1 MMFKDNSGQA
11 LIEAIIALTIGALMI
26 SVATG
31 VLSVILN
38 SDEISQDNQ
47 TVSLL
52 AGALADNLNVFAE
65 KNWHNIYDLNKGADA
80 KYFLATSTGQLA
92 AQSGNENLNIN
103 GALFSRYFYIENVER
118 DAGGNIGVGTNDPS
132 TQKATIVAEWRVRSS
147 TTTLSTL
154 LYLTRHANQIFRQTD
169 WFGGDGQDGP
179 LAQINS
185 RFASASYIDFSTT
198 QGSIVPV
205 TNIAINLYVA
215 DRDNDRI
222 QKFDGNGN
230 FILAW
235 GSQGSGNGQ
244 FKKPQ
249 NVAIDS
255 LNNIYVA
262 DHDNDRIQKFSSSGN
277 FLLKWGSLG
286 TGDGQFKHPIGIAVD
301 TLDNIYAA
309 DLDNDRIQK
318 FDSAGNFLLK
328 WGSFGTTDG
337 KFKKPQD
344 VTTDSSNNVYAA
356 DGDNDRIQKFSS
368 SGNFLLKWGSQ
379 GSDDGE
385 LKHPQDVTVDSLG
398 NVYVADRDNDRI
410 QKFDSAGNFLLKWG
424 SQGIGDGQ
432 FKKPYSVTA
441 DNSDNIYVADSDN
454 DRIQKFDGNGN
465 FLLKWGSQGSDD
477 GQFVHPQGLEYVPA
491 GCVSNC
497 ELISS
502 IFDTGV
508 SGGAVLNTIM
518 WQGSQPA
525 GTAVKFQL
533 ASSNSSAGPWNY
545 LGSDGTSSTYYV
557 TAGPNVQAAI
567 RAEDHNNKRYFR
579 YKVIL
584 EISGLDLPR
593 VDDVI
598 ISWSR

>member
-301 TLDNIYAA
+301 TLDNIYVA

-356 DGDNDRIQKFSS
+356 DGDNDRIQKFNNSP
-368 SGNFLLKWGSQ
+368 NFLLK
-379 GSDDGE
+379 
-385 LKHPQDVTVDSLG
+385 
-398 NVYVADRDNDRI
+398 
-410 QKFDSAGNFLLKWG
+410 
-424 SQGIGDGQ
+424 
-432 FKKPYSVTA
+432 
-441 DNSDNIYVADSDN
+441 
-454 DRIQKFDGNGN
+454 
-465 FLLKWGSQGSDD
+465 
-477 GQFVHPQGLEYVPA
+477 
-491 GCVSNC
+491 
-497 ELISS
+497 
-502 IFDTGV
+502 
-508 SGGAVLNTIM
+508 
-518 WQGSQPA
+518 
-525 GTAVKFQL
+525 
-533 ASSNSSAGPWNY
+533 
-545 LGSDGTSSTYYV
+545 
-557 TAGPNVQAAI
+557 
-567 RAEDHNNKRYFR
+567 
-579 YKVIL
+579 
-584 EISGLDLPR
+584 
-593 VDDVI
+593 
-598 ISWSR
+598 

>member
-1 MMFKDNSGQA
+1 MFKDNSGQA

-301 TLDNIYAA
+301 TLDNIYVA
-309 DLDNDRIQK
+309 DLDNDRIQ
-318 FDSAGNFLLK
+318 
-328 WGSFGTTDG
+328 
-337 KFKKPQD
+337 Q
-344 VTTDSSNNVYAA
+344 
-356 DGDNDRIQKFSS
+356 FSS